1 MAEDQGS
8 GNGDHQERRRRQR
21 FVAKRWGQ
29 VCFWVVINGQR
40 LPLNDLSLEGFSLS
54 AGVPPLG
61 SGAFPF
67 VLQIE
72 GVPDEVS
79 AMITAALDVPTI
91 GIGAGPRCDG
101 QVLVMHDLLG
111 IEDRLAPKFVR
122 RYADLRSASVEAI
135 AAYAAD
141 VRTGAF
147 PSADESYHLTA
158 DQAEAMALYG
168 STS

>member
-72 GVPDEVS
+72 GVPDEIRGMAEGMNFVFGEKGGLFGCRFLS
-79 AMITAALDVPTI
+79 FEDD
-91 GIGAGPRCDG
+91 GAGR
-101 QVLVMHDLLG
+101 LHDWLTVHV
-111 IEDRLAPKFVR
+111 IATATVR
-122 RYADLRSASVEAI
+122 ISEKDAAAI
-135 AAYAAD
+135 
-141 VRTGAF
+141 VTG
-147 PSADESYHLTA
+147 PSLI
-158 DQAEAMALYG
+158 
-168 STS
+168 